1 MEMRQSWL
9 WRVKTVLLLSST
21 KNNNRK
27 KIRMTHQ
34 NENSQNNTAV
44 QHILDNGLDGIGE
57 AIRLV
62 IDQAMK
68 IERSHVLQAQPHERT
83 EKRQGYAN
91 GFKGKTVSTR
101 MGDIRFSVPRFAA
114 TWTSIPALWKR
125 VSEANAPSSWPSPK
139 CMSRASPPAKSP
151 PCSNNFAAWKYPPPK
166 SVRPPPKWTWNWPN
180 GATAPW
186 ASSNTSSWMPVTKKS
201 ASTARFDSVPFS
213 SPWAWTP
220 KASASCWA
228 SAPN

>member
-1 MEMRQSWL
+1 MRQSWL

-27 KIRMTHQ
+27 KIRVTHQ

-68 IERSHVLQAQPHERT
+68 IERSHALQAQPHERT
-83 EKRQGYAN
+83 QKRQGYAN

-101 MGDIRFSVPRFAA
+101 VGDIRFSVPQVRGDVDFYP
-114 TWTSIPALWKR
+114 SALEKGLR
-125 VSEANAPSSWPSPK
+125 SE
-139 CMSRASPPAKSP
+139 RALKLAIAEMYVKGISTRK
-151 PCSNNFAAWKYPPPK
+151 
-166 SVRPPPKWTWNWPN
+166 V
-180 GATAPW
+180 TA
-186 ASSNTSSWMPVTKKS
+186 VLE
-201 ASTARFDSVPFS
+201 
-213 SPWAWTP
+213 
-220 KASASCWA
+220 
-228 SAPN
+228 

>member
-27 KIRMTHQ
+27 KIRMTHP

-68 IERSHVLQAQPHERT
+68 IERSHALQAQPHQRT

-101 MGDIRFSVPRFAA
+101 VGDIRFSVPQVRGDVDFYP
-114 TWTSIPALWKR
+114 SALEKGLR
-125 VSEANAPSSWPSPK
+125 SERALKLAIAEMYVQGVSTRKVTAVLEQLCGLEISSTQVIK
-139 CMSRASPPAKSP
+139 
-151 PCSNNFAAWKYPPPK
+151 
-166 SVRPPPKWTWNWPN
+166 
-180 GATAPW
+180 G
-186 ASSNTSSWMPVTKKS
+186 
-201 ASTARFDSVPFS
+201 S
-213 SPWAWTP
+213 SPE
-220 KASASCWA
+220 
-228 SAPN
+228 N